1 MKLLLAVS
9 GGIDS
14 MYMANRALD
23 SALFSYE
30 ASFSVAHCNFHLRDE
45 ESDADREFVRHWCE
59 ENGVEFLSEDFDTSG
74 YAKKKN
80 ISVEMAARELR
91 YAWFSKLCQEHGF
104 EATVVAHNSD
114 DNAETL
120 LLNMLRGC
128 GSRGMS
134 GMRKDSGVFP
144 SRILRP
150 LLDISRAEIQEYME
164 SHALPW
170 REDRTNKEDIYKR
183 NLLRHKVLPVF
194 KEINPSALRTL
205 SKDMAHIKEVDDIAD
220 EYYIHNRGSLHR
232 VESLLGL
239 KHWRYVL
246 YREMQEKG
254 FSEGAF
260 QDLCSLLTSG
270 AQRSGKKFISDRWV
284 LSLGTDA
291 IDFSPKKE
299 LDSSSESSCME
310 VSQPGR
316 YSFGERTFE
325 ISLEPARD
333 SLKTRT
339 GEIIA
344 SPRSLKFPFF
354 IRNWQEGDWIQPLGL
369 KGKKKISDMM
379 VDLKIPAFEKS
390 TEAVIVSGK
399 EEKEVLSLLTRRI
412 SEKIKVCP
420 EADPQII
427 SIKEITT

>member
-30 ASFSVAHCNFHLRDE
+30 ASFSVAHCNFHLRGE
-45 ESDADREFVRHWCE
+45 ESDADSKFVKQWCE
-59 ENGVEFLSEDFDTSG
+59 EHGVEFLHEDFDTSD
-74 YAKKKN
+74 YAKKNN

-104 EATVVAHNSD
+104 DATVVAHNSD

-134 GMRKDSGVFP
+134 GMKKDSGVFP

-150 LLDISRAEIQEYME
+150 MLDISRAEIQEYME

-183 NLLRHKVLPVF
+183 NLLRHRVLPVF

-205 SKDMAHIKEVDDIAD
+205 SKDMAHIREVDIIAD
-220 EYYIHNRGSLHR
+220 DYYIANRESIHYA
-232 VESLLGL
+232 ESLLSL
-239 KHWRYVL
+239 KHWKYVL

-260 QDLCSLLTSG
+260 QDLCSLLESG
-270 AQRSGKKFISDRWV
+270 TQRSGKKFISDKWV
-284 LSLGTDA
+284 LSLGTDT
-291 IDFSPKKE
+291 INFSLKKE
-299 LDSSSESSCME
+299 RGASPEASFIE
-310 VSQPGR
+310 VSQLGR
-316 YSFGERTFE
+316 YPLGDRTFE
-325 ISLEPARD
+325 ISLEPARE
-333 SLKTRT
+333 SLKTQAD
-339 GEIIA
+339 EIIA
-344 SPRSLKFPFF
+344 SPGVLKFPFY
-354 IRNWQEGDWIQPLGL
+354 IRHWQEGDWMQPLGM
-369 KGKKKISDMM
+369 KGKKKLSDMM
-379 VDLKIPAFEKS
+379 VDLKIPSFQKNR
-390 TEAVIVSGK
+390 EAVIVSDT
-399 EEKEVLSLLTRRI
+399 ESKEVLALLPRRI
-412 SEKIKVCP
+412 SEKIKVCR

-427 SIKEITT
+427 AIKEITT